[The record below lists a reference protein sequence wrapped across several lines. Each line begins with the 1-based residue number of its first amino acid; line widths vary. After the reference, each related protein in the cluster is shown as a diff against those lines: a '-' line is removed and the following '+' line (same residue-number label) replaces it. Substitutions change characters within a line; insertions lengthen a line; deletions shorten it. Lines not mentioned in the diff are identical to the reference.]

1 MKLQTWQIVMLFGGV
16 LIIALAI
23 LDMMNVPLEFPTSSN
38 GANLAIG
45 VGIAATPFVYRKVL
59 A

>member
-1 MKLQTWQIVMLFGGV
+1 MKSTWQFVLLAAGV
-16 LIIALAI
+16 LIIALAV

-38 GANLAIG
+38 GTNLAIG
-45 VGIAATPFVYRKVL
+45 AGMVAAPFVYRKVV

>member
-1 MKLQTWQIVMLFGGV
+1 MKTWQYVMLAGGI
-16 LIIALAI
+16 LIIALAV

>member
-1 MKLQTWQIVMLFGGV
+1 MKTWQWIFLAGGT
-16 LIIALAI
+16 LIIALAV

-45 VGIAATPFVYRKVL
+45 VGLVATPFIVKKVG
-59 A
+59 

>member
-1 MKLQTWQIVMLFGGV
+1 MKSTWQFVLLAAGV

-23 LDMMNVPLEFPTSSN
+23 LDMLNVPLEFPTSSN

-45 VGIAATPFVYRKVL
+45 AGLVAAPFVYRKVL

>member
-1 MKLQTWQIVMLFGGV
+1 MKTWEFVLLAGGI
-16 LIIALAI
+16 LIIVLAV

-38 GANLAIG
+38 GTNLAIG
-45 VGIAATPFVYRKVL
+45 AGLAAAPFLYRKV

>member
-1 MKLQTWQIVMLFGGV
+1 MKTWQYVLLAGGT
-16 LIIALAI
+16 LIIVLAI

-45 VGIAATPFVYRKVL
+45 AGLVAVPFVMKKVG
-59 A
+59 

>member
-1 MKLQTWQIVMLFGGV
+1 VKTWEFVLLAGGI

-38 GANLAIG
+38 GTNVAIG
-45 VGIAATPFVYRKVL
+45 AGLAAFPFIYRKVT
-59 A
+59 